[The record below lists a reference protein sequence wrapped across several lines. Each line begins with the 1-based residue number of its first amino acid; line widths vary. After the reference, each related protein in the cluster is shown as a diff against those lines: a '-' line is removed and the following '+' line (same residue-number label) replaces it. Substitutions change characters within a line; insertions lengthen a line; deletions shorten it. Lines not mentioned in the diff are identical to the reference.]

1 MAKTFENGP
10 KNFNSLNFFRGF
22 AGYGV
27 AICHYYFYLFNIKYF
42 QYLSIFFVE
51 FFFILSGFV
60 LTPQLLKIFEKK
72 DNLKIFLYRRWMRTL
87 PLFLLALGTYSF
99 LFKKFDI
106 DTIKYF
112 LLIQNFIPNFYT
124 RIHRLVYGSK
134 WFNRYDWR
142 KSLSFG
148 FTFNF
153 SLYHFYF
160 TIMELP

>member
-1 MAKTFENGP
+1 MVQGTRQQNALSLKKTMAKIIENGP

-72 DNLKIFLYRRWMRTL
+72 DNLRIFLYRRWMRTL
-87 PLFLLALGTYSF
+87 PLFLLALGAYSF

-106 DTIKYF
+106 DTIKF
-112 LLIQNFIPNFYT
+112 KCIRIFI
-124 RIHRLVYGSK
+124 I
-134 WFNRYDWR
+134 
-142 KSLSFG
+142 KS
-148 FTFNF
+148 TC
-153 SLYHFYF
+153 
-160 TIMELP
+160 